1 MENLQ
6 NSMTEEEKQVLQEFK
21 AEIVNKVKEYFPKDY
36 RKSREWTELSLEE
49 QFDVAVRHSAF
60 KKVLEEFVLCLYH
73 HVHDVQSNYEMALLT
88 Q

>member
-6 NSMTEEEKQVLQEFK
+6 NSMTEEEQVLQEFK
-21 AEIVNKVKEYFPKDY
+21 AEIVNKVKGYFPKDY

-49 QFDVAVRHSAF
+49 QFDKAIHHSAF

-73 HVHDVQSNYEMALLT
+73 YVQDVQSKYETALLM